1 MMPALPRWRG
11 RAPGE
16 GGDRRARIEA
26 LAAPLVERARG
37 AFARFGPTERAPL
50 ALYALYTFALFVLF
64 LAATFPHELVVRRML
79 ARTADAPVVVAVSG
93 VRLGWLPLAYRFDEL
108 RLQRRGDESGTPLL
122 TATAVRVAPSLLGLL
137 RGRLYPVGL
146 RADLYGGTV
155 RATVDLGPDA
165 FDVDGTLADV
175 DAGRYAGLRLWM
187 DGTLAG
193 RVGGTVVL
201 RGDPRKPTSTN
212 GQVALTIAGLAVEGG
227 KIQGITVPDLHF
239 PEVRLAG
246 TVKGGRL
253 DLGDL
258 RARGQEINL
267 AGGGNLLLQHPL
279 AATLLNLDVTLSPAA
294 TVPDNLRLAVNLIP
308 GEPDGAGGRRVRI
321 FGSIGQ
327 PRIGR

>member
-1 MMPALPRWRG
+1 MPALRLWRG
-11 RAPGE
+11 RATRAHQDP
-16 GGDRRARIEA
+16 RARIEA
-26 LAAPLVERARG
+26 LAAPLWEHARG
-37 AFARFGPTERAPL
+37 ALARLGPAERAPL
-50 ALYALYTFALFVLF
+50 ALYGLYTCALFVLF
-64 LAATFPHELVVRRML
+64 LAATFPHELVIRRML
-79 ARTADAPVVVAVSG
+79 ARTADAPVIVDVSG

-108 RLQRRGDESGTPLL
+108 RLQRRGDESGVPLL

-155 RATVDLGPDA
+155 RATVDLRPDA

-175 DAGRYAGLRLWM
+175 DVGRYGGLRLFM
-187 DGTLAG
+187 EGRLAG
-193 RVGGTVVL
+193 RIGGTVTL
-201 RGDPRKPTSTN
+201 RGDARKPTSTN
-212 GQVALTIAGLAVEGG
+212 GQVALTIAGLAVESG

-258 RARGQEINL
+258 RARGQEVSV
-267 AGGGNLLLQHPL
+267 AGNGNLLLQHPL

-294 TVPDNLRLAVNLIP
+294 MVPDNLRLAVNLIP
-308 GEPDGAGGRRVRI
+308 GEPDGVGGRRVRI